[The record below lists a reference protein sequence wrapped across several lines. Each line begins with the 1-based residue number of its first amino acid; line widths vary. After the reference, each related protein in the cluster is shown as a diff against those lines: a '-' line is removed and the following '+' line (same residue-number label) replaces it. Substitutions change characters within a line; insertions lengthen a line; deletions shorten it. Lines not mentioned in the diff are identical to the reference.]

1 MDTSMENGPG
11 RISSSRDFMADAGGR
26 WAAARFEAAGL
37 NVDSL
42 RTLDTLRRDEWV
54 EFDNV
59 LVEEGLIRM
68 PAVGDL
74 MGRGLSRTIANGI
87 GKTAFEYERV
97 GDMTPAIM
105 SMTGLVRSDND
116 RVEFDNS
123 RLPLPLTHKDFF
135 LDRRVLAASRERGE
149 PLDTLQARIAGRK
162 VSELVEYTLLN
173 GSAKQYGGVGIYGYT
188 TVPQRLEV
196 DFTDGKSW
204 DDATKT
210 GAGYVADIQAMKSG
224 LAARRFHGPFMIY
237 IPADADTNL
246 DADYSTV
253 KGEGTIRA
261 RLSQINQIQGIQ
273 VSDQLETGQV
283 VMVQMTPDVV
293 QMIVGENLQTIQWDV
308 QGGFGINFKAFT
320 IMVPILRYNSAGQTG
335 IVHMHDLS

>member
-1 MDTSMENGPG
+1 MEIPQVSGPG
-11 RISSSRDFMADAGGR
+11 AMSTGRQFIGEAGGR
-26 WAAARFEAAGL
+26 WAAARFETHGL
-37 NVDSL
+37 NVEAL

-74 MGRGLSRTIANGI
+74 MSRGLSRTIANGI

-97 GDMTPAIM
+97 GDMTDAIM

-116 RVEFDNS
+116 RVEFDPS

-135 LDRRVLAASRERGE
+135 LDRRQLAASRERGE

-162 VSELVEYTLLN
+162 VSELVEYTLLT
-173 GSAKQYGGVGIYGYT
+173 GSTKQYGGVTLYGYT
-188 TVPQRLEV
+188 TMPQRVEV
-196 DFTDGKSW
+196 DFTDNKAW
-204 DDATKT
+204 DDTTKT
-210 GAGYVADIQAMKSG
+210 GADYVNDILAAKRA
-224 LAARRFHGPFMIY
+224 LAARRFHGPYMVY
-237 IPADADTNL
+237 IPGDGDVNL
-246 DADYSTV
+246 DKDYSTV
-253 KGEGTIRA
+253 KGEGTIRS
-261 RLSQINQIQGIQ
+261 RIMQINGIQGIQ
-273 VSDQLETGQV
+273 VSDQLATGNV
-283 VMVQMTPDVV
+283 VVVQMTPDVV

-320 IMVPILRYNSAGQTG
+320 IMVPILRYNSEDETG
-335 IVHMHDLS
+335 IAHIHQL

>member
-1 MDTSMENGPG
+1 MDTQKASGGATVSTP
-11 RISSSRDFMADAGGR
+11 RSFMADAGGR
-26 WAAARFEAAGL
+26 WAAARFESHGL
-37 NVDSL
+37 NVESL

-74 MGRGLSRTIANGI
+74 MGRGLSRTVANGI

-97 GDMTPAIM
+97 GDMTDAIM

-116 RVEFDNS
+116 RVEFDPS

-135 LDRRVLAASRERGE
+135 LDRRQLAASRERGE

-173 GSAKQYGGVGIYGYT
+173 GSEKQYGGVGLVGYT
-188 TVPQRLEV
+188 TIEQRLEV
-196 DFTDGKSW
+196 DFTDNLLWSDG
-204 DDATKT
+204 TKT
-210 GAGYVADIQAMKSG
+210 GAGFVADVLAAKSG

-237 IPADADTNL
+237 ISADADTNL
-246 DADYSTV
+246 DKDYSTV

-261 RLSQINQIQGIQ
+261 RLLQINQIQGIQ
-273 VSDQLETGQV
+273 VSDQLESGNV
-283 VMVQMTPDVV
+283 LLVQMTPDVV

-320 IMVPILRYNSAGQTG
+320 IMVPILRYNSAGHTG
-335 IVHMHDLS
+335 IAHIHQL